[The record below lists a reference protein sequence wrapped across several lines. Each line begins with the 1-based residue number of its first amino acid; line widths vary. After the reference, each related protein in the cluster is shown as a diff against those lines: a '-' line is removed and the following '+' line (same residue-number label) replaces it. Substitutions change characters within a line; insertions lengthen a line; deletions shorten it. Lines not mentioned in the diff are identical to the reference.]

1 LLDSARKDAPPEGA
15 AQQLLASLHLL
26 GGPGPGDAL
35 PNTGTEAGAGALKAA
50 ATSWLKIGALALAG
64 ISGLGV
70 ASIVVRSRA
79 DKPAAVRPVT
89 SPEPTPSP
97 APEAAD
103 PPPGVASPTA
113 PAVEA
118 APTSASGGETR
129 RTPRA
134 AAVEA
139 SLGAELRVLALART
153 AMDRHDLPAAQRALD
168 GYQRRFPHGRLQP
181 EATVLRL
188 SLLVQQGKSKAARA
202 LGTELLADDAY
213 RAYQTRI
220 RSLLDHVGD
229 DRATE

>member
-1 LLDSARKDAPPEGA
+1 
-15 AQQLLASLHLL
+15 
-26 GGPGPGDAL
+26 
-35 PNTGTEAGAGALKAA
+35 
-50 ATSWLKIGALALAG
+50 
-64 ISGLGV
+64 
-70 ASIVVRSRA
+70 
-79 DKPAAVRPVT
+79 
-89 SPEPTPSP
+89 
-97 APEAAD
+97 
-103 PPPGVASPTA
+103 
-113 PAVEA
+113 VED

-134 AAVEA
+134 AAAEE

-168 GYQRRFPHGRLQP
+168 GYQRRFPHGRLRP

-220 RSLLDHVGD
+220 RSLLDHAAD
-229 DRATE
+229 DHATE